1 MDDKVRAD
9 FALGDERAQHLVNVE
24 TGEAD
29 SLFDKPEEIIISKNL
44 KPKFELMYEFKKLAD
59 SYKLGMSLKTNK
71 YFKTHNCKKNIFI
84 WHYSPQSEYDKAPTI

>member
-29 SLFDKPEEIIISKNL
+29 SLFDKPGLLLLN
-44 KPKFELMYEFKKLAD
+44 
-59 SYKLGMSLKTNK
+59 
-71 YFKTHNCKKNIFI
+71 
-84 WHYSPQSEYDKAPTI
+84 